1 MWSKEQKYR
10 HGLTHNP
17 KFQLCRVF
25 SRNDLVEKKFWNR
38 RKKFLEFK
46 EKLGLDPNKYNFD
59 EQDIISALQ
68 LAFEG
73 EIMNTQNCIQNKRH
87 DLYFHE
93 QNLAMEIGGYG
104 HVDKNFENKQSRQMM
119 IEKKRGC
126 KYIRTNPDA
135 VDFKLIG

>member
-73 EIMNTQNCIQNKRH
+73 EIMNTQNCIQNKRP
-87 DLYFHE
+87 DLFFLEHKLATWNWWILPCRHRFWIRKRKINDDRRKTWLHIY
-93 QNLAMEIGGYG
+93 QN
-104 HVDKNFENKQSRQMM
+104 
-119 IEKKRGC
+119 
-126 KYIRTNPDA
+126 
-135 VDFKLIG
+135 